1 MLNLERCRKLVD
13 ARRVVQQLKVGQLS
27 GFPKAAKNAKQ
38 VGLTRDH
45 SHTTHMT
52 YGRQAYSFVDK
63 DWIDNWQV
71 GVQS

>member
-1 MLNLERCRKLVD
+1 MPDELYSSSRW
-13 ARRVVQQLKVGQLS
+13 G
-27 GFPKAAKNAKQ
+27 KAAKNAKQ

-63 DWIDNWQV
+63 DWIENGQV
-71 GVQS
+71 GVTGILSNSIGEFAGN